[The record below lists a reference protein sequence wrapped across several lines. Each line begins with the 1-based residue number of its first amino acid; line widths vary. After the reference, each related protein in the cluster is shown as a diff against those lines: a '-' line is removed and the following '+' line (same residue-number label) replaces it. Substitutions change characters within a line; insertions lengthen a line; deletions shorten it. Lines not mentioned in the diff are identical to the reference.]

1 VAIAIVIAQQAA
13 AAEQF
18 QSCDTTTVI
27 GVVCPSSVNQVKEAT
42 NSENGKFGTAAII
55 LIILIIIIG
64 SGSLSLVGASS
75 GRIAAVPHQCGYIAL
90 CGSKPQWHYVGR
102 QGGEFDFGAPFQT
115 LSPLVQSSTI
125 VIVCTF
131 EGLCE

>member
-13 AAEQF
+13 AQF

-27 GVVCPSSVNQVKEAT
+27 GIVCPSSVNQVKEAT

-55 LIILIIIIG
+55 LIITIGSG

-90 CGSKPQWHYVGR
+90 CGSKPQWHFVGR

-131 EGLCE
+131 E